1 LRGSTRARFRL
12 QHLALAVGRV
22 IVHDDELIHQADR
35 AHLVEDLVMNGF
47 PAGFFST
54 SPASTVIEQR
64 RVIWP
69 RRTNGSLMNSE
80 PLSESIPSRGKGNFG
95 QDFSESR
102 RLLTK
107 TR

>member
-1 LRGSTRARFRL
+1 VRFRL

-54 SPASTVIEQR
+54 SPRA
-64 RVIWP
+64 P
-69 RRTNGSLMNSE
+69 
-80 PLSESIPSRGKGNFG
+80 
-95 QDFSESR
+95 
-102 RLLTK
+102 
-107 TR
+107 